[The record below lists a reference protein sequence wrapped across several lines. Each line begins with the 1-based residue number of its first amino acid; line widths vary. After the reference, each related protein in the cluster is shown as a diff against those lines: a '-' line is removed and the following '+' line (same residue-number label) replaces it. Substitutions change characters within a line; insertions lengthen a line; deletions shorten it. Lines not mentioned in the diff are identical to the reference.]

1 MIHASR
7 TLIAAA
13 SFILVSAAAF
23 AQTQRMGRCHMGE
36 CGWTR
41 EVMRDFVGT
50 SARGYLVRLEILR
63 GTSTN
68 ARGDSAQKRPIK
80 WEKKPETTFVFCSKS
95 LPAVMFTLDDEVNTH
110 LLDLHPKGSIPGYQ
124 EASLA
129 LYMTVC
135 HNINVHAKNEDA
147 QVYVQR
153 FRYEGDRA
161 RYKAV
166 EEAVKDAPDILRQ

>member
-1 MIHASR
+1 MRRLSAS
-7 TLIAAA
+7 LAALAFLVA
-13 SFILVSAAAF
+13 SGAAF

-41 EVMRDFVGT
+41 EVLRDFVGT

-68 ARGDSAQKRPIK
+68 ARGGSAQKRPIK
-80 WEKKPETTFVFCSKS
+80 WEKKPENTFVFCSKS
-95 LPAVMFTLDDEVNTH
+95 LPAVMFTLDGEFNTH
-110 LLDLHPKGSIPGYQ
+110 LLDLYPNGSIPGYQ

-129 LYMTVC
+129 IYMAVC
-135 HNINVHAKNEDA
+135 HNINVHAKNGDA
-147 QVYVQR
+147 KVYVER
-153 FRYEGDRA
+153 FKYEGDRA
-161 RYKAV
+161 RYRAV